1 MSQPIFQA
9 RVRSGERRASHGRP
23 LLRARAG
30 RRSAAASAAPRL
42 RRAGLRARAPRLHAR
57 CRIPGMTLSAWP
69 YPIPYTMGRHLDDAA
84 QDVQVAH
91 VVHARQQHRDRVPRE
106 ARALP

>member
-1 MSQPIFQA
+1 
-9 RVRSGERRASHGRP
+9 
-23 LLRARAG
+23 
-30 RRSAAASAAPRL
+30 
-42 RRAGLRARAPRLHAR
+42 
-57 CRIPGMTLSAWP
+57 MTLSAWP